1 MRKTNQWNV
10 GIWPKNEYSDANKSV
25 EVILQRRVS
34 RFRSPSVILFGVVP
48 VNDPNFHEDITTMKA
63 EALECASTLDAVGA
77 F

>member
-1 MRKTNQWNV
+1 MHKNGQWSV
-10 GIWPKNEYSDANKSV
+10 GIWPKNEFCGNKSV